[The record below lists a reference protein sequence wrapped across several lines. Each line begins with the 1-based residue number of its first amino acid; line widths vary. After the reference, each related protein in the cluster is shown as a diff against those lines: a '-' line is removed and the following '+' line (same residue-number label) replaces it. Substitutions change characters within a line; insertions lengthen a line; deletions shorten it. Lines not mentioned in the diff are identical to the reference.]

1 MVTKEIQTKK
11 KTSIWKKDRRRRKTL
26 LTKTHFS
33 GETMIQR
40 KKKQRNKLFYI
51 QQQKRK
57 EFSEWKR
64 LNWLNY
70 SSRKT
75 LGEAVCFS
83 DFNSK
88 LNYWIILPAFLNG
101 IPTREDEDFRSENRI
116 ASQFFNNSDRKI
128 YVGKA
133 AGFAYW
139 IN

>member
-11 KTSIWKKDRRRRKTL
+11 KTSIWKKEDRRRKTL

-57 EFSEWKR
+57 EFSEW
-64 LNWLNY
+64 NGIYWLNY

-75 LGEAVCFS
+75 LGRSSLLFRIEFKIEFLNHSACFS
-83 DFNSK
+83 ERNSDQRRCS
-88 LNYWIILPAFLNG
+88 ISILQ
-101 IPTREDEDFRSENRI
+101 EFRSD
-116 ASQFFNNSDRKI
+116 F
-128 YVGKA
+128 YVGKT

-139 IN
+139 FGFF